1 MHKEHLYTV
10 TIKVYETQEV
20 FIDQVRT
27 EATHLNEVLFAWVA
41 QAVTR
46 GFIKGTD
53 DPKVPFRD
61 ITERNTQMEALD
73 GVFNVWRIAFLIGKD
88 FYVQDVILARHG
100 GLYSYASRD
109 LIYCTIDFIKTST
122 EVSTQLLTDQGILG
136 PTDARYVRHAEG
148 KYASYLERYELLKG
162 VSELTR
168 SITQERKRVEKQ
180 LIYWDV
186 KRRFYG
192 QFYNRDVEKT
202 ERHRYTINFN
212 YEYYHTSGV
221 WTYQPHVVGADI
233 NYIFHDWAR
242 GLLYGTWRPDV
253 DSDDREQ
260 IINDQDRLLLMEKVS
275 SGYYSLVPVEGCINV
290 WSTYFSLSGGMV
302 KITMIKT
309 ALDALVPG

>member
-10 TIKVYETQEV
+10 MVRVYQTQEV
-20 FIDQVRT
+20 FIHQLRT
-27 EATHLNEVLFAWVA
+27 TTTHPSDVLFAWVE

-61 ITERNTQMEALD
+61 ITEHNTHMEALD
-73 GVFNVWRIAFLIGKD
+73 RVFNVWRIIFNIGKD
-88 FYVQDVILARHG
+88 FYVKDVIRARNDG
-100 GLYSYASRD
+100 IFELNECISV
-109 LIYCTIDFIKTST
+109 TIDFIKTST
-122 EVSTQLLTDQGILG
+122 EVSAQLLTDQGTPG

-168 SITQERKRVEKQ
+168 SITQERRRVEKQ

-186 KRRFYG
+186 KRRFYS

-202 ERHRYTINFN
+202 ARHRYTINFN

-221 WTYQPHVVGADI
+221 WTYQPHIVGADI

-242 GLLYGTWRPDV
+242 GLLYGTWRPDA
-253 DSDDREQ
+253 DSDDRER
-260 IINDQDRLLLMEKVS
+260 IITDQDRLLLMDKVS
-275 SGYYSLVPVEGCINV
+275 SGYYSPVPVEGCVNV
-290 WSTYFSLSGGMV
+290 WSTYFSLSAGMV

-309 ALDALVPG
+309 ALDEVVPG